1 MAKFLRA
8 SVVLVAL
15 ASVSPGVRAAGDDDT
30 IKLTVA
36 SSQAT
41 TLAWVG
47 TMHTLV
53 VPELER
59 RLAIGGLGKLE
70 AFLRQD
76 GAESLPSV
84 LLIIDD

>member
-15 ASVSPGVRAAGDDDT
+15 VSVSPGVRAAGDDDT

-53 VPELER
+53 VPELDTPPRRARQPVSHSLDRGLR
-59 RLAIGGLGKLE
+59 RLA
-70 AFLRQD
+70 
-76 GAESLPSV
+76 V
-84 LLIIDD
+84 